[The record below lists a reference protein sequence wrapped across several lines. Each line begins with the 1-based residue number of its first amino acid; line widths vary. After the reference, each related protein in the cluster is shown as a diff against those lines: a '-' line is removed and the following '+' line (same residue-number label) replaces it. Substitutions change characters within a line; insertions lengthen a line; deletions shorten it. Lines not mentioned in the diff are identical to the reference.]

1 MPDGGSFS
9 IQTQNLTLGHSEAAD
24 LGLSSGSY
32 VCLTARDS
40 GTGMEPEVIE
50 HAFEP
55 FFTTKPSAEGGGL
68 GLASVY
74 GMTRQ
79 AGGTAAISQ
88 RPAPARPSPYGC
100 PPRYPVVQPGF
111 PATAARDRPLSI
123 ASGGRSA

>member
-9 IQTQNLTLGHSEAAD
+9 IQTQNVTLGPGEAAD

-55 FFTTKPSAEGGGL
+55 FFTTKPFAEGGGL

-74 GMTRQ
+74 GTTRQ
-79 AGGTAAISQ
+79 AGGTAAISSSPGTGTAVTVWLPAAIPGHPAGIPGQ
-88 RPAPARPSPYGC
+88 RSP
-100 PPRYPVVQPGF
+100 
-111 PATAARDRPLSI
+111 
-123 ASGGRSA
+123 